1 MNRSTSKLILSRRP
15 GGSRESGF
23 TLIEMMIAITIGL
36 GILAGLV
43 GVLAANSNNS
53 RANDRTSELMSNGR
67 YALNSMKQELRQAGF
82 RGYTWAEPT
91 APGALGTL
99 TNECLAAGE
108 TAGTFVSNIR
118 QGVWGA
124 NNSNPFSASCIPSTS
139 YAAGNDVL
147 VVRRLAAIPAPTL
160 NATSVY
166 FRSSYAAGQI
176 FRGTGTACPLP
187 PISTYTA
194 PFNAAPCI
202 PGSPFVD
209 LSDFAVLI
217 YVYYISPF
225 TVSERETPLVPALYR
240 VALQSDGSM
249 SRELVAS
256 GIEHFQVQY
265 GRLTVAVPAT
275 TQFADT
281 LTGSSVNTVASD
293 WDNVES
299 VRIWLLARNETAE
312 PGYSNTNSYVMGDQ
326 TYDFAAAPDGFR
338 RQLFSTV
345 VQLRN

>member
-1 MNRSTSKLILSRRP
+1 
-15 GGSRESGF
+15 
-23 TLIEMMIAITIGL
+23 
-36 GILAGLV
+36 
-43 GVLAANSNNS
+43 
-53 RANDRTSELMSNGR
+53 
-67 YALNSMKQELRQAGF
+67 MKQELRQAGY
-82 RGYTWAEPT
+82 RAYTWAEPT

-139 YAAGNDVL
+139 YATGNDVL
-147 VVRRLAAIPAPTL
+147 VVRRVASPPTGCPDGSSPPCADTL
-160 NATSVY
+160 Y
-166 FRSSYAAGQI
+166 FQSSYSTGQV
-176 FRGTGTACPLP
+176 FRGA
-187 PISTYTA
+187 TA
-194 PFNAAPCI
+194 P
-202 PGSPFVD
+202 V
-209 LSDFAVLI
+209 FADGLTPVASFPVQI

-240 VALQSDGSM
+240 MALQSGGSM

-275 TQFADT
+275 TQFSDT

>member
-1 MNRSTSKLILSRRP
+1 MNRSTSKLKPSRWP
-15 GGSRESGF
+15 GSSRESGF

-43 GVLAANSNNS
+43 GVLAANSNNA
-53 RANDRTSELMSNGR
+53 RTNDRTSELMSNGR
-67 YALNSMKQELRQAGF
+67 YALNSMKQELRQAGY
-82 RGYTWAEPT
+82 RAYTWAEPT

-139 YAAGNDVL
+139 YATGNDVL
-147 VVRRLAAIPAPTL
+147 VVRRVASPPTGCPDGSSPPCADTL
-160 NATSVY
+160 Y
-166 FRSSYAAGQI
+166 FQSSYSTGQV
-176 FRGTGTACPLP
+176 FRGA
-187 PISTYTA
+187 TA
-194 PFNAAPCI
+194 P
-202 PGSPFVD
+202 V
-209 LSDFAVLI
+209 FADGLTPVASFPVQI

-240 VALQSDGSM
+240 VALLSDGSM

-275 TQFADT
+275 TQFSDT

>member
-1 MNRSTSKLILSRRP
+1 MNRSTSKLKPSRWP
-15 GGSRESGF
+15 GSSRESGF

-43 GVLAANSNNS
+43 GVLAANSNNA
-53 RANDRTSELMSNGR
+53 RTNDRTSELMSNGR
-67 YALNSMKQELRQAGF
+67 YALNSMKQELRQAGY
-82 RGYTWAEPT
+82 RAYTWAEPT

-139 YAAGNDVL
+139 YATGNDVL
-147 VVRRLAAIPAPTL
+147 VVRRVASPPTGCPDGSSPPCADTL
-160 NATSVY
+160 Y
-166 FRSSYAAGQI
+166 FQSSYSTGQV
-176 FRGTGTACPLP
+176 FRGA
-187 PISTYTA
+187 TA
-194 PFNAAPCI
+194 P
-202 PGSPFVD
+202 V
-209 LSDFAVLI
+209 FADGLTPVASFPVQI

-275 TQFADT
+275 TQFSDT

>member
-1 MNRSTSKLILSRRP
+1 MNRSTSKLKPSRWP
-15 GGSRESGF
+15 GSSRESGF

-43 GVLAANSNNS
+43 GVLAANSNNA
-53 RANDRTSELMSNGR
+53 RTNDRTSELMSNGR
-67 YALNSMKQELRQAGF
+67 YALNSMKQELRQAGY
-82 RGYTWAEPT
+82 RAYTWAEPT

-139 YAAGNDVL
+139 YATGNDVL
-147 VVRRLAAIPAPTL
+147 VVRRVASPPTGCPDGSSPPCADTL
-160 NATSVY
+160 Y
-166 FRSSYAAGQI
+166 FQSSYSTGQV
-176 FRGTGTACPLP
+176 FRGA
-187 PISTYTA
+187 TA
-194 PFNAAPCI
+194 P
-202 PGSPFVD
+202 V
-209 LSDFAVLI
+209 FADGLTPVASFPVQI

-240 VALQSDGSM
+240 MALQSGGSM

-275 TQFADT
+275 TQFSDT

>member
-1 MNRSTSKLILSRRP
+1 MNRSTSKLKPSRWP
-15 GGSRESGF
+15 GSSRESGF

-43 GVLAANSNNS
+43 GVLAANSNNA
-53 RANDRTSELMSNGR
+53 RTNDRTSELMSNGR

-82 RGYTWAEPT
+82 RAYTWAEPT

-139 YAAGNDVL
+139 YATGNDVL
-147 VVRRLAAIPAPTL
+147 VVRRVASPPTGCPDGSSPPCADTL
-160 NATSVY
+160 Y
-166 FRSSYAAGQI
+166 FQSSYSTGQV
-176 FRGTGTACPLP
+176 FRGA
-187 PISTYTA
+187 TA
-194 PFNAAPCI
+194 P
-202 PGSPFVD
+202 V
-209 LSDFAVLI
+209 FADGLTPVESFPVQI

-275 TQFADT
+275 TQFSDT

>member
-15 GGSRESGF
+15 GSSRESGF

-43 GVLAANSNNS
+43 GVLAANSNNA
-53 RANDRTSELMSNGR
+53 RTNDRTSELMSNGR
-67 YALNSMKQELRQAGF
+67 YALNSMKQELRQAGY
-82 RGYTWAEPT
+82 RAYTWAEPT

-139 YAAGNDVL
+139 YATGNDVL
-147 VVRRLAAIPAPTL
+147 VVRRVASPPTGCPDGSSPPCADTL
-160 NATSVY
+160 Y
-166 FRSSYAAGQI
+166 FQSSYSTGQV
-176 FRGTGTACPLP
+176 FRGA
-187 PISTYTA
+187 TA
-194 PFNAAPCI
+194 P
-202 PGSPFVD
+202 V
-209 LSDFAVLI
+209 FADGLTPVASFPVQI

-240 VALQSDGSM
+240 MALQSGGSM

-275 TQFADT
+275 TQFSDT

>member
-1 MNRSTSKLILSRRP
+1 MNHRSASLTRARRAP
-15 GGSRESGF
+15 ARAQVGF

-53 RANDRTSELMSNGR
+53 RSNDRTSELMSNGR

-82 RGYTWAEPT
+82 RGYTWAEPIV
-91 APGALGTL
+91 PGALGTL
-99 TNECLAAGE
+99 TNECLAAGA

-118 QGVWGA
+118 QGIWGA
-124 NNSNPFSASCIPSTS
+124 NNSNPFSTSCIPDAS
-139 YAAGNDVL
+139 YASGNDVL
-147 VVRRLAAIPAPTL
+147 VVRRLAANFETPVANKI
-160 NATSVY
+160 Y
-166 FRSSYAAGQI
+166 FQSSYSTGQI
-176 FRGTGTACPLP
+176 FRGA
-187 PISTYTA
+187 TA
-194 PFNAAPCI
+194 PVF
-202 PGSPFVD
+202 
-209 LSDFAVLI
+209 SDGLTPVASFPVQI

-225 TVSERETPLVPALYR
+225 TVSATETPLVPALYR

-265 GRLTVAVPAT
+265 GRLTTTVPAT
-275 TQFADT
+275 TQFSDT
-281 LTGSSVNTVASD
+281 LTGTSVSTVASD

>member
-1 MNRSTSKLILSRRP
+1 MNRSTSKLKPSRWP
-15 GGSRESGF
+15 GSSRESGF

-43 GVLAANSNNS
+43 GVLAANSNNA
-53 RANDRTSELMSNGR
+53 RTNDRTSELMSNGR

-82 RGYTWAEPT
+82 RAYTWAEPT

-139 YAAGNDVL
+139 YATGNDVL
-147 VVRRLAAIPAPTL
+147 VVRRVASPPTGCPDGSSPPCADTL
-160 NATSVY
+160 Y
-166 FRSSYAAGQI
+166 FQSSYSTGQV
-176 FRGTGTACPLP
+176 FRGA
-187 PISTYTA
+187 TA
-194 PFNAAPCI
+194 P
-202 PGSPFVD
+202 V
-209 LSDFAVLI
+209 FADGLTPVASFPVQI

-240 VALQSDGSM
+240 VALLSDGSM

-275 TQFADT
+275 TQFSDT